1 MYKSASC
8 SVMQHFRGRGNF
20 PPCCYLQLHFLQFT
34 FAWQYLHNSWLHKFA
49 KPPYPPT
56 PSIHTTKCTDGGG
69 RTKFFFKSNCRRK
82 PCVAIQS
89 KTASHWNRPLC
100 SGQTR
105 IFLSGNSLF
114 HLEYRGLGPPVGHIC
129 CAFVALTWC
138 LSAGYKTLPFLRAFE
153 PILKES
159 WASL

>member
-1 MYKSASC
+1 MCASVAERLEC
-8 SVMQHFRGRGNF
+8 FVVTRGV
-20 PPCCYLQLHFLQFT
+20 T
-34 FAWQYLHNSWLHKFA
+34 SS
-49 KPPYPPT
+49 T
-56 PSIHTTKCTDGGG
+56 PRQGG
-69 RTKFFFKSNCRRK
+69 TFFFNYELLHSWCF
-82 PCVAIQS
+82 A
-89 KTASHWNRPLC
+89 AELC

-114 HLEYRGLGPPVGHIC
+114 HLENRGLGPPVGHIC

-159 WASL
+159 

>member
-1 MYKSASC
+1 MTIDQPKSITLK
-8 SVMQHFRGRGNF
+8 SVSLFHCATNICMHRLQGNTDPRFHSFRGRKS
-20 PPCCYLQLHFLQFT
+20 CWQHRHFST
-34 FAWQYLHNSWLHKFA
+34 VAEPRHSWCFEA
-49 KPPYPPT
+49 E
-56 PSIHTTKCTDGGG
+56 
-69 RTKFFFKSNCRRK
+69 
-82 PCVAIQS
+82 
-89 KTASHWNRPLC
+89 LC

-114 HLEYRGLGPPVGHIC
+114 HLENRGLGPPVGHIC

-159 WASL
+159 